1 MKMYTI
7 FVDSD
12 CDMTP
17 ELCSKYGFKLISMPY
32 SIDGKEVFPYV
43 DFKEFDYKTFYNQLR
58 NGVLPTT
65 SALSP
70 EQYKKYFE
78 PEFKKGNDILYIHFS
93 AAMSGTFNALHLA
106 LEELKQKYPDRKF
119 ERIDTKGITLGSY
132 NICCTIGDLLKSGK
146 TVEEVLAMKDDIVD
160 HTAFYFYADDLK
172 FFKRSG
178 RVGGFAAF
186 MGGIIGIRPLIYI
199 GDDGKM
205 TTKAKSR
212 GYKNTLNMLLKYVI
226 ELEDHIKEHRVVIA
240 HSDALEIAT
249 EFGKMMKDHFGQDL
263 NIEYTVVNPTAGSH
277 CGPNAI
283 GVTFHAK
290 HR

>member
-1 MKMYTI
+1 MYTI

-32 SIDGKEVFPYV
+32 SIDGKEIFPYV
-43 DFKEFDYKTFYNQLR
+43 DFKEFDYKKFYDQLR
-58 NGVLPTT
+58 AGVLPTT
-65 SALSP
+65 SALSS
-70 EQYKKYFE
+70 EQYKEYFE

-106 LEELKQKYPDRKF
+106 LEELKEKYPDRKF

-178 RVGGFAAF
+178 RVSGFAAF

-212 GYKNTLNMLLKYVI
+212 GYKNTLQMLLNYVI
-226 ELEDHIKEHRVVIA
+226 ELEDHIKDHRVVIA

-249 EFGKMMKDHFGQDL
+249 EFGKMMKEHFGQDL

>member
-1 MKMYTI
+1 MYTI

-43 DFKEFDYKTFYNQLR
+43 DFKEFDYKKFYNQLR
-58 NGVLPTT
+58 DGVLPTT

-70 EQYKKYFE
+70 EQYKEYFE

-212 GYKNTLNMLLKYVI
+212 GYKNTLQMLLNYVI

-249 EFGKMMKDHFGQDL
+249 EFGKMMKAQFGEDL

>member
-1 MKMYTI
+1 MYTI
-7 FVDSD
+7 FVDTD

-32 SIDGKEVFPYV
+32 TMNEKEVFPYV
-43 DFKEFDYKTFYNQLR
+43 DFEQFDYKYFYDSLR
-58 NGVLPTT
+58 KGSLPTT

-70 EQYKKYFE
+70 EQYKEYFE
-78 PEFKKGNDILYIHFS
+78 PEFKKGNDVLYIHFS

-106 LEELKQKYPDRKF
+106 LEELKEVYPKRKV
-119 ERIDTKGITLGSY
+119 ELIDTKGITLGSY

-146 TVEEVLAMKDDIVD
+146 SVEEVLAMKDEIVD

-178 RVGGFAAF
+178 RVSGFAAF
-186 MGGIIGIRPLIYI
+186 MGGIIGIRPIIYI

-212 GYKNTLNMLLKYVI
+212 GYKTTLQMLLNYVI
-226 ELEDHIKEHRVVIA
+226 ELEDHIKDHRVVIA
-240 HSDALEIAT
+240 HSDALGIAE
-249 EFGKMMKDHFGQDL
+249 EFGNMMKEHFGHDL
-263 NIEYTVVNPTAGSH
+263 KIEYIVVNPTAGSH

-283 GVTFHAK
+283 GVSFHAK

>member
-1 MKMYTI
+1 MYSI

-17 ELCSKYGFKLISMPY
+17 ELCQKYGFKLISMPY
-32 SIDGKEVFPYV
+32 SINGKEIFPYV
-43 DFKEFDYKTFYNQLR
+43 DFDKFDDHAFYEELR
-58 NGVLPTT
+58 KGTLPTT

-70 EQYKKYFE
+70 EQYKQYFE

-93 AAMSGTFNALHLA
+93 KAMSGTFNALNLA
-106 LEELKQKYPDRKF
+106 LKELKDKYPDREFKT
-119 ERIDTKGITLGSY
+119 IDTKGITLGSY
-132 NICCTIGDLLKSGK
+132 NICCTIGDMLLKGAS
-146 TVEEVLAMKDDIVD
+146 VEDVLKKADEIVF

-178 RVGGFAAF
+178 RVSGFAAL
-186 MGGIIGIRPLIYI
+186 MGGIIGIRPIIFI
-199 GDDGKM
+199 GDDGVM

-212 GYKNTLNMLLKYVI
+212 GYKKTLEMLLNYVI
-226 ELEDHIKEHRVVIA
+226 ELEDHIKDHRVVIA
-240 HSDALEIAT
+240 HSDALPIAQ
-249 EFGKMMKDHFGQDL
+249 EFGAMMKKQFGEDL
-263 NIEYTVVNPTAGSH
+263 AIEYIPVNPTAGSH

-283 GVTFHAK
+283 GVSFHAK

>member
-1 MKMYTI
+1 MYTI

-17 ELCSKYGFKLISMPY
+17 EVCAKYGYKLISMPY
-32 SIDGKEVFPYV
+32 SIEGKEVFPYV
-43 DFKEFDYKTFYNQLR
+43 DFKEFDYKKFYDCLR
-58 NGVLPTT
+58 GGVLPTT

-70 EQYKKYFE
+70 EQYKAYFE
-78 PEFKKGNDILYIHFS
+78 PEFQKGNDVLYIHFS
-93 AAMSGTFNALHLA
+93 EAMSGTFNALHLA
-106 LEELKQKYPDRKF
+106 LEELKEKYPERKC
-119 ERIDTKGITLGSY
+119 ELIDTKGITLGSY

-146 TVEEVLAMKDDIVD
+146 DVEDIIKMKDEIVD

-178 RVGGFAAF
+178 RVSGFAAF

-212 GYKNTLNMLLKYVI
+212 GYKNTLQMLLNYVI
-226 ELEDHIKEHRVVIA
+226 ELEDHIKEHRVIIA
-240 HSDALEIAT
+240 HSDALPIAE
-249 EFGKMMKDHFGQDL
+249 EFGKMMKAHFGEDL
-263 NIEYTVVNPTAGSH
+263 AIEYIVVNPTAGSH

-283 GVTFHAK
+283 GVSFHAK

>member
-1 MKMYTI
+1 MYSI

-43 DFKEFDYKTFYNQLR
+43 DFKEFDYKKFYNQLR
-58 NGVLPTT
+58 DGVLPTT

-178 RVGGFAAF
+178 RVSGFAAF

-212 GYKNTLNMLLKYVI
+212 GYKNTLQALLNYVI
-226 ELEDHIKEHRVVIA
+226 ELEDHIKDHRVVIA
-240 HSDALEIAT
+240 HSDALDIAT
-249 EFGKMMKDHFGQDL
+249 EFGKMMKEHFGEDL